1 MKKILMTLILSLMTV
16 GMFATDWVKVFTSE
30 DEEMET
36 YNIYLDF
43 DVREPFYI
51 KCESIEYFLNL
62 KDLYEE
68 VEVLLVEVE
77 DEEIDDEGW
86 QCMLDFAFENNY
98 YSMRMEYE
106 DYCADI
112 HINIDGTAI
121 MYIYSGFKNLIDEE

>member
-1 MKKILMTLILSLMTV
+1 MKKIMGLILSLM
-16 GMFATDWVKVFTSE
+16 MAANIFAVDWVKVLTSE
-30 DEEMET
+30 NKEKET
-36 YNIYLDF
+36 YNFYLDF
-43 DVREPFYI
+43 DAREPFYI

-68 VEVLLVEVE
+68 VEVCLVE
-77 DEEIDDEGW
+77 DEDEDEDEDW

-98 YSMRMEYE
+98 YSIRMEYE

-121 MYIYSGFKNLIDEE
+121 MYIYSGFKNPENE

>member
-1 MKKILMTLILSLMTV
+1 MKKVAVFVLSLLV
-16 GMFATDWVKVFTSE
+16 FGKVFATDWVKVLTSE

-36 YNIYLDF
+36 YNLYLDF
-43 DVREPFYI
+43 DAREPFYI

-68 VEVLLVEVE
+68 VEVCLVE
-77 DEEIDDEGW
+77 DEDEDW

-121 MYIYSGFKNLIDEE
+121 MYIYSGFKNLENE

>member
-1 MKKILMTLILSLMTV
+1 MKRILMTLVLSLLV
-16 GMFATDWVKVFTSE
+16 FGKVFAVDWVKVLTSE
-30 DEEMET
+30 NKEMET
-36 YNIYLDF
+36 YNLYLDF
-43 DVREPFYI
+43 DAREPFYI

-68 VEVLLVEVE
+68 VEVCLVEVE
-77 DEEIDDEGW
+77 DEDW

-112 HINIDGTAI
+112 HINIDRTAI
-121 MYIYSGFKNLIDEE
+121 MYIYSGFKNPENEE

>member
-1 MKKILMTLILSLMTV
+1 MKKILMTLVLSLMVTV
-16 GMFATDWVKVFTSE
+16 SMFATDWVKVLTSE
-30 DEEMET
+30 NEEMET
-36 YNIYLDF
+36 YNLYLDF
-43 DVREPFYI
+43 DAREPFYI

-68 VEVLLVEVE
+68 VEVCLVE
-77 DEEIDDEGW
+77 DEDEDW

-112 HINIDGTAI
+112 HINVDGTAI
-121 MYIYSGFKNLIDEE
+121 MYIYSGFKNLENEE

>member
-1 MKKILMTLILSLMTV
+1 MKRILSVITLLV
-16 GMFATDWVKVFTSE
+16 LLVSSAFAADWVKVLTSE
-30 DEEMET
+30 NKEMET
-36 YNIYLDF
+36 YNLYLDF
-43 DVREPFYI
+43 DAREPFYI

-68 VEVLLVEVE
+68 VEVCLVE
-77 DEEIDDEGW
+77 DEDEDW

-121 MYIYSGFKNLIDEE
+121 MYIYSGFKNLENEE

>member
-1 MKKILMTLILSLMTV
+1 MKKILMTLVLSLLV
-16 GMFATDWVKVFTSE
+16 SSVFAADWIKILIIE
-30 DEEMET
+30 NKEMET
-36 YNIYLDF
+36 YNLYLDF
-43 DVREPFYI
+43 DAREPFYI

-68 VEVLLVEVE
+68 VEVCLVEDKDE
-77 DEEIDDEGW
+77 DEDW
-86 QCMLDFAFENNY
+86 QRMLDFAFENNY

-121 MYIYSGFKNLIDEE
+121 MYIYSGFKNPENE